1 MLLGIQFDNPKGIDV
16 SDPVSDQFYHFFQD
30 VARNNTKIYEE
41 VFSTLPTDTIR
52 RFDQVGQY
60 TETPKLKDIDPFR
73 VRREILSIV
82 VVVIVFCF
90 QAAELL
96 KGIQGLVVEYP
107 LYFLDDENYL
117 PSLRTPEGLVPNAMW
132 T

>member
-1 MLLGIQFDNPKGIDV
+1 MLLGIQFENPKGIDV
-16 SDPVSDQFYHFFQD
+16 SDPVSDQFYHFFQG
-30 VARNNTKIYEE
+30 VARNNTRIYEE

-52 RFDQVGQY
+52 RFDQVGNY
-60 TETPKLKDIDPFR
+60 TEAPKMKDTDPVR
-73 VRREILSIV
+73 VRTERFSPSSMLLFS
-82 VVVIVFCF
+82 FK
-90 QAAELL
+90 AAELL